1 MRCGIFFGGAGNG
14 LLPFSPRCIL
24 SVTAGQAGLAG
35 LYKFRANSIYDP
47 DQTGGGHQPY
57 GRDTLATLYNHYVV
71 DSAVITISPIGA
83 CTGKVYG
90 VTVADDSASSLDYS
104 VLLEQKGNTS
114 AIGTA
119 GGTGN
124 QAQCMARYNRFTQWP
139 VFVDTSAPI
148 GASPDEEIYF
158 TCWMADITDQVNDQ
172 VKFQV
177 SIEYNVTFYEPKSR
191 KKSQEGATWA
201 WYFQGNRRSPREFY
215 SATAGPFRAGD
226 HALSPA
232 GSRLLVETPSQR
244 DPAPPRKS
252 VVLLYLR
259 FLLQ

>member
-1 MRCGIFFGGAGNG
+1 MPAVIFREGARSMSRSSGSRSSRSSSSSSRFSGRTRRILGGIRQQRIGRRTLVASNRFDGPYND
-14 LLPFSPRCIL
+14 PFPAVYKARLRYSSFPQI
-24 SVTAGQAGLAG
+24 TAGAAGLAG
-35 LYKFRANSIYDP
+35 LYKYRANSIYDP

-90 VTVADDSASSLDYS
+90 VTVADDNASSLDYS

-124 QAQCMARYNRFTQWP
+124 QAQLMARYNRHTQWP

-158 TCWMADITDQVNDQ
+158 TVWMADITDQVNDQ

-177 SIEYNVTFYEPKSR
+177 SIEYNVTFYEPK
-191 KKSQEGATWA
+191 EL
-201 WYFQGNRRSPREFY
+201 P
-215 SATAGPFRAGD
+215 
-226 HALSPA
+226 LS
-232 GSRLLVETPSQR
+232 
-244 DPAPPRKS
+244 
-252 VVLLYLR
+252 
-259 FLLQ
+259 